1 MKNENKCEKM
11 IIEKAKEINC
21 TVVID
26 ERLKLLNL
34 SDVKRIVTNLEEEV
48 HSFLSANKK
57 YVVDI
62 ETWYDDINEKYI
74 TIHTND
80 EWEEMTGER
89 Y

>member
-1 MKNENKCEKM
+1 MEKYNKWVEM
-11 IIEKAKEINC
+11 IIEKAKKINC
-21 TVVID
+21 EVIID
-26 ERLKLLNL
+26 RRIELLNL
-34 SDVKRIVTNLEEEV
+34 EDIKGIVANLEEEV
-48 HSFLSANKK
+48 YSFLSKNKEF
-57 YVVDI
+57 VVDI

>member
-1 MKNENKCEKM
+1 MEKYNKWEEM
-11 IIEKAKEINC
+11 IREKAKEINC

-26 ERLKLLNL
+26 KRFKLLNL
-34 SDVKRIVTNLEEEV
+34 SDVKKIVDNLEEEV
-48 HSFLSANKK
+48 YSFLSANKK

-80 EWEEMTGER
+80 EWEEITGER

>member
-1 MKNENKCEKM
+1 M
-11 IIEKAKEINC
+11 IREKAKEINC

-26 ERLKLLNL
+26 KRFKLLNL
-34 SDVKRIVTNLEEEV
+34 SDVKKIVDNLEEEV
-48 HSFLSANKK
+48 YSFLSANKK

-80 EWEEMTGER
+80 EWEEITGER

>member
-1 MKNENKCEKM
+1 MEKYNKWEEM
-11 IIEKAKEINC
+11 IREKAKEINC

-26 ERLKLLNL
+26 KRFKLLNL
-34 SDVKRIVTNLEEEV
+34 SDVKKIVDNLEEEV
-48 HSFLSANKK
+48 HSFLSTNKK

-80 EWEEMTGER
+80 EWEEITGER

>member
-1 MKNENKCEKM
+1 MEKYNKWEEM
-11 IIEKAKEINC
+11 IRGKAKEINC

-26 ERLKLLNL
+26 KRFKLLNL
-34 SDVKRIVTNLEEEV
+34 SDVKKIVDNLEEEV
-48 HSFLSANKK
+48 YSFLSANKK

-80 EWEEMTGER
+80 EWEEITGER

>member
-1 MKNENKCEKM
+1 MKKENKWESM

-21 TVVID
+21 EVIID
-26 ERLKLLNL
+26 RRIKLLNL
-34 SDVKRIVTNLEEEV
+34 EDIKGIVANLEEEV
-48 HSFLSANKK
+48 YSFLSKNKEF
-57 YVVDI
+57 VVDI

-80 EWEEMTGER
+80 EWEEITGER

>member
-1 MKNENKCEKM
+1 MEKYNKWEEM
-11 IIEKAKEINC
+11 IREKAKEINC

-26 ERLKLLNL
+26 KRFKLLNL
-34 SDVKRIVTNLEEEV
+34 SDVKKIVDNLEEEV
-48 HSFLSANKK
+48 YSFLSTNKK

-80 EWEEMTGER
+80 EWEEITGER